1 MHVKVATGIKHIGI
15 FPFVIRMGP
24 KKLQANPLLLA
35 PVAVVGL
42 VLAAGISPMKISNQ
56 IFYNKLVLITG
67 GSSGIGLALA
77 RQLTMAGADVYILA
91 RRLEYLTNT
100 ILELKVLKVSPDQ
113 RIGLVSA
120 DVSREK
126 TTLNIIEKFIQ
137 KVGSPDYLINS
148 AGITYPGTTVDL
160 PMEIYRSMMEVNY
173 FGMVTLIKAVLPS
186 MVNRGSGHIV
196 NISSLVGFYASYGYS
211 AYAASKFAVKGFSD
225 VLRAELKPTG
235 IRVSVVFPADVDT
248 PQLAYEH
255 TLQPEIMRDINAAG
269 GLMSPEEVAK
279 LILKDVAKNRYIIT
293 PGFQSKLAYF
303 VSQTAGYLLYPIM
316 DFLVS
321 NGLKKAVRRGNQKY

>member
-1 MHVKVATGIKHIGI
+1 MLVA
-15 FPFVIRMGP
+15 
-24 KKLQANPLLLA
+24 
-35 PVAVVGL
+35 GL
-42 VLAAGISPMKISNQ
+42 SPMKISNH

-100 ILELKVLKVSPDQ
+100 ILELKALKVSPDQ

-126 TTLNIIEKFIQ
+126 TTSNIIEKFIQ
-137 KVGSPDYLINS
+137 KVGIPDYLINS

-160 PMEIYRSMMEVNY
+160 PMDIYRSLMEVNY
-173 FGMVTLIKAVLPS
+173 FGMVTLIKAVLPA
-186 MVNRGSGHIV
+186 MVNQSSGHIV

-269 GLMSPEEVAK
+269 GLMSPEKVAK
-279 LILKDVAKNRYIIT
+279 LILKDVARNRYIIT

-303 VSQTAGYLLYPIM
+303 ISQTAGYLLYPLM
-316 DFLVS
+316 DYLVS
-321 NGLKKAVRRGNQKY
+321 NGLKKAVRRENQNY